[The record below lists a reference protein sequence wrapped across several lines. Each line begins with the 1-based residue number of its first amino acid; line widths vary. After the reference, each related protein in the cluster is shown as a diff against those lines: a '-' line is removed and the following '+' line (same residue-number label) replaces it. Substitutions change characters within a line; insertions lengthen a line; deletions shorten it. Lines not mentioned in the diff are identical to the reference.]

1 MIECQWQLW
10 HPATVYPAAPE
21 KLIGFG
27 GHVSN
32 PLTSSLSPLTS
43 SLSPHTSLS
52 CTKFKSTS
60 FLCSSKHCFKCFC
73 DKTESTHEPSSQGFS
88 ALAADA
94 PWDYGTVWSTMAFYM
109 FSLHIPLSFGWL
121 SVVAHLLHEPV
132 PDPQTEAI
140 SLLGAQTLELIAALL
155 LLQST
160 AKPQYKFVNFFKAN
174 KLSKERSWLLASVV
188 GFGFLFM
195 LVFLT
200 SFLADRVVGPK
211 DINNP
216 VLKEILLSSNISQA
230 ACVLVYCFITPVLE
244 ETVYRGFL
252 LASMLSTTKWQS
264 AVLISSAI
272 FSAAHLSGENF
283 LQLFIIGCVLGCSYC
298 WTGNLSSPIL
308 IHSLYNAMTLMITF
322 LS

>member
-10 HPATVYPAAPE
+10 HPATVYPAARE

-32 PLTSSLSPLTS
+32 PLTS

-94 PWDYGTVWSTMAFYM
+94 PWDNGTVWSTMAFYM
-109 FSLHIPLSFGWL
+109 FSLHIPLSFGGL

-132 PDPQTEAI
+132 LDPQTEAI

-160 AKPQYKFVNFFKAN
+160 AKPQSKFVDFFKAK

-200 SFLADRVVGPK
+200 SLLADRVVGPK

-230 ACVLVYCFITPVLE
+230 ACVLVYCIITPVLE

-252 LASMLSTTKWQS
+252 LASILSTTKWQS

>member
-1 MIECQWQLW
+1 
-10 HPATVYPAAPE
+10 
-21 KLIGFG
+21 
-27 GHVSN
+27 
-32 PLTSSLSPLTS
+32 
-43 SLSPHTSLS
+43 
-52 CTKFKSTS
+52 
-60 FLCSSKHCFKCFC
+60 
-73 DKTESTHEPSSQGFS
+73 
-88 ALAADA
+88 
-94 PWDYGTVWSTMAFYM
+94 MAFYM